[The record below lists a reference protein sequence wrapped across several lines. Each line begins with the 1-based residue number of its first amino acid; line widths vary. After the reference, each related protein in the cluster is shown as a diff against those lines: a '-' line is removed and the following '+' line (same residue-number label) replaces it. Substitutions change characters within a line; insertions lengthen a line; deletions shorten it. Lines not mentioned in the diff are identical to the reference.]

1 MTFTH
6 VYTVPDYYKDFV
18 CKSSA
23 CRRTC
28 CKGWGV
34 SLSMREYFRLLGIT
48 CSKKLRKSLDCAFYS
63 ANDRDSERY
72 VLFRKNQDGDCP
84 LHLADGYC
92 GIQKECG
99 EAVLPA
105 VCRYYPRAVRAGVA
119 YECSCS
125 ASCERVAE
133 MLIGRRGKL
142 MFELRELTFELA
154 SDAPPEKDAAK
165 SAFYIA
171 VRIRCLEILQNRDY
185 TLPERLYMQGAF
197 VREIYKKG
205 IKTAE
210 GLQESISDYT
220 NCRLAAAE
228 ADAVAGFGQIR
239 TIAQRF
245 EADCL
250 SLGGFGETVESVY
263 AEGGDAYLTARD
275 KFEAAFP
282 DWQIM
287 FENLLVNHLFYDRFP
302 FSDKYGSIKD
312 SYFALCGAYAFLR
325 YMAIGYTF
333 AKPATNDFVDVV
345 AASFRLI
352 EHSAFDKNVE
362 ILMSEQ
368 GVDTLEKLAPL
379 MLV

>member
-1 MTFTH
+1 MAFTH

-18 CKSSA
+18 CKGSA

-28 CKGWGV
+28 CKGWPV
-34 SLSMREYFRLLGIT
+34 SLSMTEYFRLLGIN
-48 CSKKLRKSLDCAFYS
+48 CSKKLRKRLDCAFYS
-63 ANDRDSERY
+63 ANDRDSDRY
-72 VLFRKNQDGDCP
+72 VLFCKNQDGDCP

-105 VCRYYPRAVRAGVA
+105 VCRYYPRAIRAGVT

-125 ASCERVAE
+125 ASCERVVE
-133 MLIGRRGKL
+133 MLIGRRDKL
-142 MFELRELTFELA
+142 MFESRELTFLLA
-154 SDAPPEKDAAK
+154 SDAPLSKDTAK
-165 SAFYIA
+165 SEFYRA
-171 VRIRCLEILQNRDY
+171 MRSRCLEILQNRDY
-185 TLPERLYMQGAF
+185 TLAERLYTQGAF
-197 VREIYKKG
+197 VREVYRKG

-210 GLQESISDYT
+210 GLHESVSYDKNY
-220 NCRLAAAE
+220 RLIATD
-228 ADAVAGFGQIR
+228 ADAVAGFNQIR
-239 TIAQRF
+239 TVAQRF
-245 EADCL
+245 EEDCL

-263 AEGGDAYLTARD
+263 AEGVGGYLMARD

-282 DWQIM
+282 NWQIM

-302 FSDKYGSIKD
+302 FSNKYESIKD
-312 SYFALCGAYAFLR
+312 SYFALCGTYAFLR